1 MGRPSLG
8 HPQGRGQR
16 LGSDGPGP
24 PPWGCPSLGP
34 WTWNDRPAHAPSIS
48 SSLVFPQDSSPH
60 LHPFKSKCPG
70 WPTPQLSVGVTAGIS
85 WQSAGG
91 GRREKRK
98 GGIRETSPTSL
109 PHSTLSEGWAVSW
122 DPAPGVEQE
131 WLRPQLIKDS
141 VRVRTEAPG
150 QPLWL
155 RLAKTL
161 LARVGS
167 EEPRDTARLAQ
178 PGKGLQIHPGPRA
191 GPGAWGPRPGC
202 PPRPLLPSGPCTP
215 QLLRAGGAHVLRHLG
230 RQQGL
235 QRGDHLAGH
244 AARAPPL
251 RGHGGAQQ
259 GELRP
264 TPTPR

>member
-1 MGRPSLG
+1 MLPVTQATGRRQRPG
-8 HPQGRGQR
+8 QGGRGWADLHSVTLRAGGKGWAVMGQGPHHGAAPALGPGHGMTGQPMPPASALPWCSPR
-16 LGSDGPGP
+16 TALPTCIHLKANALAGPHLSCQLASLLGSAGSQLVGAGERRGRGASERLLP
-24 PPWGCPSLGP
+24 PRS
-34 WTWNDRPAHAPSIS
+34 
-48 SSLVFPQDSSPH
+48 
-60 LHPFKSKCPG
+60 
-70 WPTPQLSVGVTAGIS
+70 
-85 WQSAGG
+85 
-91 GRREKRK
+91 
-98 GGIRETSPTSL
+98 

-161 LARVGS
+161 LVRVGS

-202 PPRPLLPSGPCTP
+202 PPAPPASLWPLYPSAAASRRSPRTSPSGATT
-215 QLLRAGGAHVLRHLG
+215 
-230 RQQGL
+230 
-235 QRGDHLAGH
+235 
-244 AARAPPL
+244 
-251 RGHGGAQQ
+251 
-259 GELRP
+259 RP
-264 TPTPR
+264 STR